1 MYIYT
6 LYYSYFL
13 LENFKSV
20 PNSGDEMWNVFT
32 LLGWRIWWPRG
43 AACCWWPWN
52 MMDSARRRDH
62 PTRREADGG
71 WIRLPPDTC
80 RYQKL
85 MCPALKWRSSDK
97 NKTSISRKLRSM
109 FVKNIG
115 TWWYDGTF
123 FQNTEMYGDMDEICK
138 LCQWS
143 KSTMGCTGEAPSLWP
158 PLWDPT
164 PGHRWCP
171 ERQLTRAWR
180 LTCPGCW
187 DSRFSWH
194 LTSR

>member
-1 MYIYT
+1 MILIIIAIVIVTTVIIIHYVIYIYIYIYYTYNYNIYIHIYIIIYT
-6 LYYSYFL
+6 LYNYNICNIYITIIYIHISVYNCIYTHYITRIFL
-13 LENFKSV
+13 LENYKSV

-97 NKTSISRKLRSM
+97 KNKYIKKT
-109 FVKNIG
+109 
-115 TWWYDGTF
+115 
-123 FQNTEMYGDMDEICK
+123 
-138 LCQWS
+138 
-143 KSTMGCTGEAPSLWP
+143 
-158 PLWDPT
+158 
-164 PGHRWCP
+164 
-171 ERQLTRAWR
+171 
-180 LTCPGCW
+180 
-187 DSRFSWH
+187 
-194 LTSR
+194 